1 MGAQMMKNS
10 FLVLILLLGVSLAA
24 CTPDQPAT
32 KEDEQVLQNVW
43 SYVQTTEME
52 QDAEWEK
59 AWLNGTIEEMVVT
72 ENLML
77 SADLSEEM
85 VGERVYLVSPS
96 HSQELVAEP
105 TIVVNPSTKEVIGEI
120 PGE

>member
-1 MGAQMMKNS
+1 MKKL
-10 FLVLILLLGVSLAA
+10 FLLTLFSLLGILTACSPEQPVSS
-24 CTPDQPAT
+24 
-32 KEDEQVLQNVW
+32 EDEQVLQNVW

-52 QDAEWEK
+52 QDTEWET

-72 ENLML
+72 ENLMKSANL
-77 SADLSEEM
+77 SVEM
-85 VGERVYLVSPS
+85 LEERVYLISPS

-105 TIVVNPSTKEVIGEI
+105 TLVVDPSTKEVIGVL